1 MSIKKKKSSR
11 NSLVNSNLK
20 ELIKNI
26 DNIFQNIS
34 YENNI
39 NTMLDY
45 VELYF
50 SKENNFKDK
59 DDYQK
64 FNEPILNTF
73 YNWYLKATNIDK
85 RNEYVKILETSIE
98 NMKNL
103 YNKKRLSIFE
113 NVILFSKLLKLK

>member
-20 ELIKNI
+20 ELIKNN

-73 YNWYLKATNIDK
+73 
-85 RNEYVKILETSIE
+85 
-98 NMKNL
+98 
-103 YNKKRLSIFE
+103 
-113 NVILFSKLLKLK
+113 